1 MSDLTSRAQGN
12 EVVSA
17 TLIEI
22 MLVLVFVLLIV
33 LVGEQRG
40 SEDDKASLERLC
52 PEFRQAVETMNF
64 RNLAEQIDCKLVKSD
79 PGAALQSWLEVL
91 GKIIKAGGLVIDVNP
106 PGEGNGPDVF
116 TRINLLQQE
125 NQELKETNAR
135 IEQELEKL
143 RRAYEE
149 LKRKYKELSGG
160 QLDLEDALREVVRLT
175 EQLSE
180 YKELLANAEETIE
193 VLQGRLTE
201 ALEKIKQQNIKIA
214 KLEAKLGPGD
224 GGTAPGVCMGT
235 LRADG
240 SLSPDYLVRVDYTG
254 ERPIVSLRSD
264 GRHSEEIDELTRLG
278 FIPSRLQAG
287 VSAEYSAE
295 TFRIDFAPLYAYS
308 LGREPACRYQAL
320 LFLNEDEVSRVNED
334 KQDLIS
340 GFFFLDTGF
349 R

>member
-240 SLSPDYLVRVDYTG
+240 SLSPDYLVSVDYTG
-254 ERPIVSLRSD
+254 ERPIVS
-264 GRHSEEIDELTRLG
+264 